1 MGMKRGAIMAKIEA
15 STLKKEE
22 DRKQLAKFNVGDTI
36 DVHQWILEG
45 VDKEGNEK
53 RRIQVYSGTVISMKG
68 GSNRE

>member
-1 MGMKRGAIMAKIEA
+1 MGMKRRAIMAKIEA

-68 GSNRE
+68 GSNR